1 MANFEA
7 LGNSIEKE
15 GKVSKLEWY
24 FMLLLFFGLLAVTMI
39 SGMPV
44 AMAFMTANV
53 IFMYSLWGGEIGL
66 EQFIL
71 SLFAS
76 VASFKF
82 MAIPL
87 FILMGEVMFSA
98 DIAPKML
105 DSVDNFL
112 GRIPGRLSLLAVGGG
127 TLFAAL
133 TGTSIASVAMLGS
146 SLVPEMEK
154 RGYKKPMTLGP
165 ILGSGGLAM
174 MIPPSTLAVLYGA
187 VGEISIGNILIAI
200 IVPGLVMAALY
211 AMYII
216 IRCVLQ
222 PDLAPVYDVT
232 EVSLLDKIKD
242 LVFYVMPLGIIVF
255 LVVGVIFFGIATPTE
270 AAATGALGCFI
281 LTAAY
286 GRLDWK
292 LVKTAVNNTLS
303 TMVMLFMIIAGSV
316 AFSQILAFSGATQ
329 GLVEFALD
337 LPVAPIFIP
346 LAALVIVIL
355 LGMLISVTAIIVIT
369 VPLFLPVIQALGFDA
384 IWFAV
389 AMLIAIEMGVTSPPF
404 GLTLFVMKGVAPS
417 DTKIEDCYLAAL
429 PFLGCDLIALTL
441 IFIFP
446 QISLWLPG
454 QM

>member
-1 MANFEA
+1 
-7 LGNSIEKE
+7 
-15 GKVSKLEWY
+15 
-24 FMLLLFFGLLAVTMI
+24 MLLLFFGLLAVMMMT
-39 SGMPV
+39 GMPV
-44 AMAFMTANV
+44 AMAFMTINV
-53 IFMYSLWGGEIGL
+53 IFMYFLWGGVIGL

-71 SLFAS
+71 SLFSS

-87 FILMGEVMFSA
+87 FILMGEVMFA
-98 DIAPKML
+98 ANIAPKML
-105 DSVDNFL
+105 DTVDKLF

-200 IVPGLVMAALY
+200 IIPGLVMAALY

-216 IRCVLQ
+216 VRCMLQ
-222 PDLAPVYDVT
+222 PDLAPDYDVA
-232 EVSLLDKIKD
+232 EVSLFEKIKG
-242 LVFYVMPLGIIVF
+242 LVLYVMPLGIIVF
-255 LVVGVIFFGIATPTE
+255 LVVGVIFVGIATPTE

-281 LTAAY
+281 LATAY
-286 GRLDWK
+286 GRLNWN
-292 LVKTAVNNTLS
+292 LLETSISNTLS

-329 GLVEFALD
+329 GLIQFILD

-346 LAALVIVIL
+346 LASLIIVIL
-355 LGMLISVTAIIVIT
+355 LGMFISVTAIIVIT
-369 VPLFLPVIQALGFDA
+369 VPLFIPVIQSLGFNPV
-384 IWFAV
+384 WFTV

-404 GLTLFVMKGVAPS
+404 GLTLFVMKGVAPP
-417 DTKIEDCYLAAL
+417 DTTIEDCYRAAL
-429 PFLGCDLIALTL
+429 PFLGCDVIALAL
-441 IFIFP
+441 IFVFP